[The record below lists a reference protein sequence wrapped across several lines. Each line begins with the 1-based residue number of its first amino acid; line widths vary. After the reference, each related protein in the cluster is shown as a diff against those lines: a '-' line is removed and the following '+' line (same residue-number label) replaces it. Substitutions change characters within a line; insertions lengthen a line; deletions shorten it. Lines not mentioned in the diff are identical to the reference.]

1 MKFPEA
7 PTLEN
12 EQARRRHSFRYG
24 YIPPEHPVVDP
35 SVVFHQARADSIDP
49 VSDEIIRSKL
59 WNLNAD
65 HGDTIRRVSGSN
77 IVVEG
82 YDFNCAITTE
92 LGDAVTLSPYSI
104 FFAGFADEV
113 VKWTLEHR
121 SMNVGI
127 RDGDSFLQ
135 DDPWVGSNH
144 QLDTAVYSPVFVEGK
159 LYAWVFNC
167 AHQRELGGAQPGGL
181 VQNATDVHT
190 EPTFMPPI
198 KLAENFVIREDVVD
212 AWTRRSRLPELMRL
226 ELNSQIAGVRLAR
239 RRLLEIVAR
248 YGATTVKAVMHAMI
262 GDTARVVGQRF
273 AKLPNATWRD
283 ERWVAGA
290 REGDRK
296 LYRLCMRFE
305 KQGDRLRVS
314 NEGTDPAIGSFNT
327 APGVFR
333 AAVLNGLL
341 PSLAYDQYLCAAGVL
356 RQLDIEYAPG
366 AITSASHPSA
376 VSTSMGSLMAIVQ
389 AHLLG
394 AKMLS
399 GDADLALHAF
409 ATSSGHSL
417 SNNSLFGLDQHGQPY
432 SDALLDTLAGGTGAF
447 NHRDGIDYGGRTTGV
462 GGRFADA
469 ERFEQTTPFLFLYR
483 RELPESG
490 GHGRFRGGV
499 TLASAWVGHKTESN
513 FIGSGGLLKSV
524 TTGFGVAGGFPATS
538 GHHWHAQDCEIQAWF
553 ALGRMPGGPAELR
566 LAAPQGDLAPPKK
579 YDNRLG
585 RDDVFELVANPGA
598 GWGDP
603 LDRLPALV
611 AEDLREGRVGAADAI
626 RVYGVALD
634 ANGQVDERASGAAR
648 ERARRERLGRA
659 RRPRAPRAGSHPEA
673 DHAPRLIEGVAIV
686 CATEKAGQS
695 AAGPIG
701 AEASSAP
708 VVLACARCTQ
718 ALGDGVV
725 GYRRGCAE
733 LELDLPEISPLF
745 TSPLDETGVR
755 LVFRQFLCPACGV
768 AIDGEVCRP
777 EDEPY
782 ADVVEVSRERTR
794 EGPAQGGG

>member
-1 MKFPEA
+1 MKFPEP
-7 PTLEN
+7 PTLAN
-12 EQARRRHSFRYG
+12 ELARRRHSFRYG
-24 YIPPEHPVVDP
+24 YIPPADPVVDP
-35 SVVFHQARADSIDP
+35 SVVFHREEAATIDP
-49 VSDEIIRSKL
+49 VVEEVVRNKL

-127 RDGDSFLQ
+127 HEGDSFLQ

-144 QLDTAVYSPVFVEGK
+144 QLDTAVYSPVFVDGR

-181 VQNATDVHT
+181 VQNAADVHT

-198 KLAENFVIREDVVD
+198 KLAEDFVIREDVVD

-226 ELNSQIAGVRLAR
+226 ELNSQIAGVRMAR
-239 RRLLEIVAR
+239 KRLLEIVER
-248 YGATTVKAVMHAMI
+248 YGATTVKAVMQKMI
-262 GDTARVVGQRF
+262 GDTAKTVGGRF
-273 AKLPNATWRD
+273 ARLPDASWRD

-296 LYRLCMRFE
+296 LYRLAMTFE
-305 KQGDRLRVS
+305 KQGDRLRVT
-314 NEGTDPAIGSFNT
+314 NEGTDPAVGSFNT

-341 PSLAYDQYLCAAGVL
+341 PILAYDQYLCAAGVL
-356 RQLDIEYAPG
+356 RQLDIEFAAG

-389 AHLLG
+389 AHALG
-394 AKMLS
+394 SKMLS
-399 GDADLALHAF
+399 GDRDLALHAF
-409 ATSSGHSL
+409 ASSSGHSL

-462 GGRFADA
+462 GGRFADV
-469 ERFEQTTPFLFLYR
+469 ERFEQTTPFLYLYR
-483 RELPESG
+483 RELPDSG

-499 TLASAWVGHKTESN
+499 TLASAWVGHKTDTN

-524 TTGFGVAGGFPATS
+524 TTGLGLAGGYPATS
-538 GHHWHAQDCEIQAWF
+538 GHHWRAEDCEIQDWLAR
-553 ALGRMPGGPAELR
+553 GRVPGGPAELR
-566 LAAPQGDLAPPKK
+566 LAAPEGGLAPPKK

-585 RDDVFELVANPGA
+585 PRDVFELVANPGA

-603 LDRLPALV
+603 LDRAPAAV
-611 AEDLREGRVGAADAI
+611 AEDLREGRVSAADA
-626 RVYGVALD
+626 VSLYGVALD
-634 ANGQVDERASGAAR
+634 GAGGVDEGACISAR
-648 ERARRERLGRA
+648 ERARA
-659 RRPRAPRAGSHPEA
+659 RRLSRARAPRTPRGERIAGTAEA
-673 DHAPRLIEGVAIV
+673 VQLIEGVALV
-686 CATEKAGQS
+686 PRADGPAT
-695 AAGPIG
+695 
-701 AEASSAP
+701 
-708 VVLACARCTQ
+708 LACVRCGR
-718 ALGDGVV
+718 ALGDGEH

-733 LELDLPEISPLF
+733 LDVDLPAISPLF
-745 TSPLDETGVR
+745 TSPEDETGVR
-755 LVFRQFLCPACGV
+755 LVFRQYLCPGCGT
-768 AIDGEVCRP
+768 ALDGEICRAGDAP
-777 EDEPY
+777 FP
-782 ADVVEVSRERTR
+782 DVRVA
-794 EGPAQGGG
+794 P